1 MTRGGRCRGG
11 SLDINRP
18 YIVAIGHEQG
28 SLKRHFDR
36 AFLDFECALAIDCTL
51 FWEPAWVFRSSTFA
65 EQPAHEHKGGFCPSR
80 SVFPAHSA
88 LSRIPYTVGVR
99 SRVES
104 TCCFVSRRFQPLQGA
119 HLEVQTR
126 SAVTL
131 STGWTWA
138 RAIVDVFMFATALLH
153 GVGVSRRRHICVWR

>member
-18 YIVAIGHEQG
+18 DIVAIIHEQG
-28 SLKRHFDR
+28 FLKRHFDR
-36 AFLDFECALAIDCTL
+36 AFWDFDCALSIDCTL
-51 FWEPAWVFRSSTFA
+51 FWEPAWVFRSSTFS

-80 SVFPAHSA
+80 SIFPAHSA
-88 LSRIPYTVGVR
+88 LPRIDYTVRLR
-99 SRVES
+99 SRVAGA
-104 TCCFVSRRFQPLQGA
+104 CDFISRRFQPLRGA
-119 HLEVQTR
+119 HIEVQTR
-126 SAVTL
+126 SAIPL

-138 RAIVDVFMFATALLH
+138 RAIVDDMFATALLH